1 MDSELKMVG
10 QEPRGKKT
18 AGASSSRKVLQL
30 LFAFSERRREASVPE
45 LAKIIDTPVPTVYRY
60 VALLKEMQLIEEGK
74 TGIYHP
80 TANIMP
86 LARAAQL
93 SNNLAGISKPVLDE
107 AARNLRETIML
118 FQYFDNSAVCVERAE
133 CDRRMRFTFE
143 PGHSLPLGEGASGK
157 MLLAALTD
165 RMRTAKVAELDGTG
179 ALQLAIVKVIADG
192 YATSR
197 SEVDEGVWACSVPVL
212 TNIARPAVLTL
223 AGPAARISSGAKR
236 STIESLHS
244 YADTIRA
251 EFERFVL

>member
-1 MDSELKMVG
+1 MGV
-10 QEPRGKKT
+10 
-18 AGASSSRKVLQL
+18 
-30 LFAFSERRREASVPE
+30 
-45 LAKIIDTPVPTVYRY
+45 
-60 VALLKEMQLIEEGK
+60 
-74 TGIYHP
+74 YHP

-93 SNNLAGISKPVLDE
+93 SNNLAGISKPVLDQ

-133 CDRRMRFTFE
+133 CDHRMRFTFE

-165 RMRTAKVAELDGTG
+165 KLRTVKVAELDATG
-179 ALQLAIVKVIADG
+179 ALQSAIAKAIADG
-192 YATSR
+192 YATSQ

-223 AGPAARISSGAKR
+223 AGPVARIGGGAKR
-236 STIESLHS
+236 SAIESL
-244 YADTIRA
+244 YAYANTIRT
-251 EFERFVL
+251 EFERFAL